1 MQIFWHYKTF
11 ALTPLHRQSQIYFH
25 EQHRRES
32 FLQPNSSM
40 GFFVLLHEDFFSSSF
55 LHPSLTP
62 CVQFPAALL
71 SLSFSLLHLSFLTH
85 SLGVRFLQLVHI
97 SAPIS
102 RTPLLLL
109 FSLLS
114 LHPFSP
120 SFSPSASSS
129 TSCWPLPVLAGRG
142 GFREQR
148 GVGWFSLS
156 HVMSPTS
163 FIPNSYVPSSP
174 SLPFSSHPRTL
185 IPLFFCTNS
194 LLLHFHLPLL
204 NHNPTTISSSC
215 SHYSSLSDA

>member
-114 LHPFSP
+114 LCTP
-120 SFSPSASSS
+120 SLLHSLPPPP
-129 TSCWPLPVLAGRG
+129 PLPVLAGRG

>member
-114 LHPFSP
+114 LCTP
-120 SFSPSASSS
+120 SLLHSLPPPP
-129 TSCWPLPVLAGRG
+129 PLPHADLCLSWLAVGASES
-142 GFREQR
+142 RE
-148 GVGWFSLS
+148 GWVDS
-156 HVMSPTS
+156 HSVM
-163 FIPNSYVPSSP
+163 
-174 SLPFSSHPRTL
+174 
-185 IPLFFCTNS
+185 
-194 LLLHFHLPLL
+194 
-204 NHNPTTISSSC
+204 
-215 SHYSSLSDA
+215 